1 MKAGDYLGV
10 IKDVFFRQ
18 LPHVTLMFSDWWY
31 EGGWLS
37 GWYRGCRCQVVQP
50 CRGNDETRTYRL
62 QAIHRAVV
70 APLQCTYTIQYLE
83 SVGMRLY
90 LFASAS
96 LRFFQEIFAS
106 HVFASFFLPT
116 CSHILTVVVTS
127 AKFSVWSKNASAI
140 YVHVVVAS
148 AGLLRRAVF
157 ASFLELSR
165 MASKKCTPR
174 FRWREDT
181 K

>member
-1 MKAGDYLGV
+1 MKEGDYLVG
-10 IKDVFFRQ
+10 IGDADVKWSSHAEVMTR
-18 LPHVTLMFSDWWY
+18 LEPVDYKLYTGLLWLLCNVHTL
-31 EGGWLS
+31 
-37 GWYRGCRCQVVQP
+37 YRTWRV
-50 CRGNDETRTYRL
+50 L
-62 QAIHRAVV
+62 
-70 APLQCTYTIQYLE
+70 
-83 SVGMRLY
+83 GMRLY